1 MAILQWLAAFAATL
15 HGAITLG
22 ALALAA
28 TAFFLSLSLR
38 VSIDAAVAER
48 GGQKP
53 LGLFDLSH
61 GDVERTLRS
70 RRLVAPERL
79 WTYDETYLE
88 RFAQAARHAK
98 LPHHAT
104 ALHAYTDGVLR
115 LLDPI
120 FALSLAAGVVLVDLY
135 VFFAVAEAYP
145 SWARAAW
152 IAACM
157 GVLYGVADVA
167 EDRKLAS
174 LLRGAA
180 QTNDDLVA
188 AIDPGEA
195 AAANLLTR
203 IKLVTIML
211 SVVGALFYGALTVLG
226 AVVVRPPADPA
237 PQPAP
242 ARAAAD

>member
-38 VSIDAAVAER
+38 VRIDAAVAER

-145 SWARAAW
+145 SWAR
-152 IAACM
+152 
-157 GVLYGVADVA
+157 
-167 EDRKLAS
+167 
-174 LLRGAA
+174 
-180 QTNDDLVA
+180 
-188 AIDPGEA
+188 
-195 AAANLLTR
+195 
-203 IKLVTIML
+203 
-211 SVVGALFYGALTVLG
+211 
-226 AVVVRPPADPA
+226 
-237 PQPAP
+237 
-242 ARAAAD
+242 